1 MALAYEVNDINTI
14 PEALRSQYK
23 QDGAVFRLDVS
34 GVVPTTRLEEFRNN
48 NIRLQ
53 QEIEKFKGVDPAKY
67 AELQEQARKL
77 AEGELIKKGD
87 VDGLVNLRVGEMKKT
102 YETQVQELTGKLSS
116 ADQNLAR
123 LLIDN
128 VVKSEGLKAGVLPT
142 AMDDL
147 ALRAGA
153 TFSIQNGVPVMKDAQ
168 GNVVYGKDGTTP
180 KSIAEFVGDLRK
192 NAPHLFQGFNGS
204 GAGGGGGRGGPVDM
218 SKMTPAQK
226 IAYGLANPQMM
237 TPEAAGVVTR

>member
-1 MALAYEVNDINTI
+1 MALQFEVTDINTI
-14 PEALRSQYK
+14 PEALRGQYK

-34 GVVPTTRLEEFRNN
+34 GVVPASRLDEFRAN

-53 QEIEKFKGVDPAKY
+53 QEMEKFKGVDPAKY
-67 AELQEQARKL
+67 AELQEQAQKL

-102 YETQVQELTGKLSS
+102 YETQIGDMTGKLSQ
-116 ADQNLAR
+116 AEQNLSR

-128 VVKSEGLKAGVLPT
+128 VVKNEGLKAGVLPV
-142 AMDDL
+142 AIDDL

-153 TFSIQNGVPVMKDAQ
+153 TFQLQNGVPVMKDSS
-168 GNVVYGKDGTTP
+168 GNVVYGRDGTTP
-180 KSIAEFVGDLRK
+180 KSIGEWVTDLRK
-192 NAPHLFQGFNGS
+192 AAPHLFQGFSGS
-204 GAGGGGGRGGPVDM
+204 GAGGGGKGGAGADV

-226 IAYGLANPQMM
+226 ISFGLANNGLVSPQQ
-237 TPEAAGVVTR
+237 AGLTG